1 MAEAKPTIVLVAN
14 ELSASNAWSNTK
26 ITAVTKAGELLM
38 FEDAKKKEIY
48 MDGGTTPAY
57 SSTSFDHFEGLP
69 DKACE
74 KLFGK
79 VLGKGDMQNTGLRL
93 GGTITV
99 ANIFAWRDD
108 KEISF
113 AELGAR
119 TKDCAKIILLACRA
133 L

>member
-38 FEDAKKKEIY
+38 LEDAKKKEIY

-57 SSTSFDHFEGLP
+57 SSTSFDHFEGFP

-79 VLGKGDMQNTGLRL
+79 VLGKGDMQNTVLRL
-93 GGTITV
+93 GGTIT
-99 ANIFAWRDD
+99 NIFAWRDD
-108 KEISF
+108 KAISF